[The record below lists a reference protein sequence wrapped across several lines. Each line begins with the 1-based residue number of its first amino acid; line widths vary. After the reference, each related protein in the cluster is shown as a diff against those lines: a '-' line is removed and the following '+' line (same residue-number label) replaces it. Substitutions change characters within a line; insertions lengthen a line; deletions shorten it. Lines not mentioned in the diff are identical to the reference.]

1 MNPSLWLGFLVL
13 EVTLSLTPGP
23 AVLTVASQGVRHG
36 WRRAGYGA
44 LGIGVANLVYFGLSA
59 AGLGAFLAASPR
71 LLLALRACGLL
82 YLAWTAVKL
91 LGASAGTFA
100 LSPSTGSSTV
110 PRSED
115 RRARALFAQ
124 AVATQL
130 SNPKA
135 ILFFAAFLAPF
146 LDPAAPWPVAGQ
158 IGVYALTTFVTETPI
173 LVGYALAAER
183 GSRWLPEGARGQW
196 QDRIAG
202 ACLLCAVAWLGLRG

>member
-1 MNPSLWLGFLVL
+1 MNPSLWLGFLAL

-36 WRRAGYGA
+36 WRRAVYGA
-44 LGIGVANLVYFGLSA
+44 LGIGAANLAYFGLSA
-59 AGLGAFLAASPR
+59 LGLGAFLAASPR
-71 LLLALRACGLL
+71 LLLALRWGGLA

-91 LGASAGTFA
+91 LRASAATFT
-100 LSPSTGSSTV
+100 LVRT
-110 PRSED
+110 ED

-146 LDPAAPWPVAGQ
+146 LDASAPWPIPAQV
-158 IGVYALTTFVTETPI
+158 GVYAFTTFATETPI
-173 LVGYALAAER
+173 LIGYAVAAER
-183 GSRWLPEGARGQW
+183 GSRWLPEGERGMW

-202 ACLLCAVAWLGLRG
+202 ACLLGAVAWLALRG